1 MCTDAKALAAVH
13 EVLRV
18 HMQAEGRLKT
28 DPTLALALT
37 LTLTQPQPQ
46 PQPNPNPNPNPDPS
60 PNPNQGAKPR
70 MGRPVPCAREHEA
83 PRIAGPAATGRLVSD
98 DPFRTAIVTDL
109 AARLTS
115 AR

>member
-46 PQPNPNPNPNPDPS
+46 PQPQP
-60 PNPNQGAKPR
+60 
-70 MGRPVPCAREHEA
+70 
-83 PRIAGPAATGRLVSD
+83 
-98 DPFRTAIVTDL
+98 
-109 AARLTS
+109 
-115 AR
+115 